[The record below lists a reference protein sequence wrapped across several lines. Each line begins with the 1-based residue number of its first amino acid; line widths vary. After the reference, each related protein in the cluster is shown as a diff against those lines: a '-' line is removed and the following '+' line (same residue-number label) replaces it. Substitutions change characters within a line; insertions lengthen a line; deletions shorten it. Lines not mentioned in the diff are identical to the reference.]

1 MFLSTFALHKEKM
14 AELDQ
19 DTETKIKKAAE
30 KVFIERG
37 YEGAK
42 IRDIAEEAKVNIA
55 LVNYYFRSKE
65 QLFKSIY
72 METFRAFFGQMV
84 ATLNEEAPLEVKV
97 WKIVERYTDFLLTNP
112 LIPIFILSELRQNSS
127 AFFKELKV
135 RDMVQSSLLT
145 QQLRQEAEKG
155 NIRPIE
161 PLQFIV
167 SVLGSVV
174 FPFVARPIISY
185 IGDLDEAG
193 FRKFMEERKRIAPE
207 MIMSYLRLR

>member
-1 MFLSTFALHKEKM
+1 M
-14 AELDQ
+14 AGLDQ

-72 METFRAFFGQMV
+72 METFGAFFGQMV
-84 ATLNEEAPLEVKV
+84 STLNEETPLEVKV
-97 WKIVERYTDFLLTNP
+97 WKIVDRYTNFLLANP
-112 LIPIFILSELRQNSS
+112 LIPIFILSELRQDSS

-135 RDMVQSSLLT
+135 RDIIQSSLLT
-145 QQLRQEAEKG
+145 QQLLQEAEKG

-167 SVLGSVV
+167 SVLGNVV

-193 FRKFMEERKRIAPE
+193 FRQFMEERKRIAPE
-207 MIMSYLRLR
+207 MIMGYLRLR